1 MPARKLGQLSKL
13 DKAATAKARAKR
25 MDYPLHV
32 AMAYAKRTWERDALE
47 YLMKQPNERS
57 VI

>member
-1 MPARKLGQLSKL
+1 MRPHKKEPWSSI
-13 DKAATAKARAKR
+13 DKANVAKTRARR

-32 AMAYAKRTWERDALE
+32 VADYARRTWERDALE

-57 VI
+57 AI